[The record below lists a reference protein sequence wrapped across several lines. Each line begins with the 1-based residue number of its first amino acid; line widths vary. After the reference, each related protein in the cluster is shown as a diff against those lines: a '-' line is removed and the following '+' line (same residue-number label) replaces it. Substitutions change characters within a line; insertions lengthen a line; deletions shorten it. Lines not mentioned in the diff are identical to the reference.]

1 MKRERERERGN
12 PCFASDA
19 LLPFF
24 CLFQEI
30 LSYQV
35 LVSRYTGLML
45 LLLLFVVLPEVQLL
59 LSFLFAPQD
68 LISLL
73 SLSLFFQRKDCRRE
87 KFGSRLLLKKRS
99 LAVQRQGWKTC
110 LTWGNGNCATSQT
123 SSSFTSSWGCKKR
136 VHQQQARQLEQFFE
150 NQESNDDD
158 VARDHRKGKSERGQ
172 DFKME
177 MKDPSSFFHSLNFN
191 GWFRFTLSLKHKR
204 FLVSFSHP
212 PSGSPSFTLDMC
224 DPFFPLPLQQK
235 VNEGNKGLVRKKWK
249 GRRENSLNESWFFE
263 EKKKV
268 VTDER
273 CPHES
278 SSPSSSSLLQHLIC
292 VVFSTDSLSSACKE
306 IMMKTG
312 ERQRQEQDLGIKTR
326 RRLGEDWSTRRR
338 KKVKPGERE
347 KQSPFLSILFSVSS
361 LRLPS
366 GLLVVVPGF
375 ASCDFNCSNN
385 SNRSLFL
392 SFSHSL
398 PCRSRGKK
406 SLPSS
411 RSSQRFL
418 LFQWHQR
425 VRLPVLPLQPLYE
438 QQNECQLRNLSSSH
452 FYSGQEIKVDS
463 LLLPVLRQEVEG
475 VSHPFPSSTFTT
487 ESKHQHQQDV
497 FHRRRRLDTR
507 SSGRLAKG

>member
-45 LLLLFVVLPEVQLL
+45 LLLLFVVPPEVQLL

-73 SLSLFFQRKDCRRE
+73 SLFFQRKNCRRE

-177 MKDPSSFFHSLNFN
+177 MKDPSSFFPSLNFN

-347 KQSPFLSILFSVSS
+347 KSKVLFYRFSSPSPPFVFLLAFLLLFPV
-361 LRLPS
+361 LLPVTS
-366 GLLVVVPGF
+366 TAAITATG
-375 ASCDFNCSNN
+375 A
-385 SNRSLFL
+385 

-452 FYSGQEIKVDS
+452 FILDKK
-463 LLLPVLRQEVEG
+463 
-475 VSHPFPSSTFTT
+475 
-487 ESKHQHQQDV
+487 SK
-497 FHRRRRLDTR
+497 
-507 SSGRLAKG
+507 